1 MLSDGIQLGYIGDNL
16 DVYNTNSSRRVALQ
30 TPEEDGKRI
39 EAVRTSKLH
48 QIIDVQTAEKEC
60 FRCILPII
68 KTEIANG
75 S

>member
-48 QIIDVQTAEKEC
+48 QIIDVQTAEK
-60 FRCILPII
+60 RMLSCILPII

>member
-16 DVYNTNSSRRVALQ
+16 DVYNTNSSRRIALQ

-48 QIIDVQTAEKEC
+48 QIIDVQTAEK
-60 FRCILPII
+60 RMLSLY
-68 KTEIANG
+68 IADYKDRNCQW
-75 S
+75 